1 MHAKVPRMDTPA
13 SAAAQAFARFLT
25 EAAAKAGYDVT
36 SGAGGRK
43 RLAADSGMSASAI
56 SRTLDGKTL
65 PRPSQMEGLAK
76 AVNVDIQTMLV
87 RGNVISGESW
97 NDPNEPH
104 VRSASLT
111 PEDAADSWGI
121 TDPMIRKMLISN
133 IQQAIRLQREA
144 ETEGGA
150 ASRG

>member
-1 MHAKVPRMDTPA
+1 MDTPA
-13 SAAAQAFARFLT
+13 SEAAQAFGLFLA
-25 EAAAKAGYDVT
+25 EAANRAGYDVT
-36 SGAGGRK
+36 SGTGGRK
-43 RLAADSGMSASAI
+43 RLATASGMSASAI

-65 PRPSQMEGLAK
+65 PRPSQMEALAK
-76 AVNVDIQTMLV
+76 AVHVDVQTMLV

-97 NDPNEPH
+97 TEPKEPP

-133 IQQAIRLQREA
+133 IRQAISLQLETEA
-144 ETEGGA
+144 EGDT